1 MKKTVITLLIT
12 LALAL
17 IIPMSAYAEGA
28 EYVVDN
34 ADLLSEADESAL
46 REKLQNLSGQYEFD
60 IVALTVDNL
69 DGKTPMEYADDYYD
83 YNGYRNDGCLLL
95 ISTDRDWWISTKGYG
110 ITAITDYGIE
120 VLEYEAIRPYFG
132 NDDWA
137 GGYNKYADMIE
148 EYIIEA
154 KNGTP
159 YDINN
164 KYTGSSG
171 TTYDF
176 SSDSYEDS
184 DSTEEEDKRSALI
197 VSLIVSLTVA
207 AIIVKMVKSG
217 YKPVRF
223 KASAADYLVDGSLK
237 VTALY
242 DRFLYSNVTKTEIET
257 SSSSGGGSSTHTS
270 SSGSSHGGG
279 GGKF

>member
-17 IIPMSAYAEGA
+17 IIPMSAYADGA

-159 YDINN
+159 YDVNN

-184 DSTEEEDKRSALI
+184 DSTEKEDKRSALI
-197 VSLIVSLTVA
+197 VSLIVSLIVA

-237 VTALY
+237 VTAQY